1 MARFVNTD
9 LFNGSETG
17 SLQQDSVRVAHL
29 VEVHITPTLYFTDN
43 FTDIDY
49 DSATAP
55 DSGSNTYLAVGDFLT
70 FSSTTETTQIKVNAI
85 NLSLSGV
92 DTTLVDD
99 LINYNIVNKRV
110 VIYRSFFNGDAFET
124 NRTFTL
130 FDGLIRNWNFNEAA
144 NNSTVSVSVATHWAN
159 FEQKQGRITNSTSQ
173 RATKRYDSSVQFSG
187 DKGFQYASAMIGD
200 IHWGP
205 RS

>member
-1 MARFVNTD
+1 MARFNNND
-9 LFNGSETG
+9 LYKGDETG
-17 SLQQDSVRVAHL
+17 SLELDAVRVCHL
-29 VEVHITPTLYFTDN
+29 VEVHLDTALYFTDN
-43 FTDIDY
+43 FTDITY

-55 DSGSNTYLAVGDFLT
+55 DSGTNTYSAVGDFLT
-70 FSSTTETTQIKVNAI
+70 FGSTTETTQIRVNAI

-110 VIYRSFFNGDAFET
+110 VIYRSYFDGDTFDS

-130 FDGLIRNWNFNEAA
+130 FDGLIRNWNFNEAE

-159 FEQKQGRITNSTSQ
+159 FEQKQGRITNTTSQ
-173 RATKRYDSSVQFSG
+173 RATKKYNSTVLFSG